1 MSSSVSRT
9 FASIILWA
17 PLRTLLLASTL
28 ALPISLLYPLST
40 NQYLT
45 THQNLANAQDPTSS
59 QNDPVFSGPQPGEP
73 LPSFSFLASFAHP
86 DHKPSNTNNP
96 ADPNPLTPLPL
107 NPVEQAKDSPLLLI
121 FVHDVNRQS
130 VAMTRVLANYA
141 HSRQKDGLHT
151 SVIFL
156 GDDTSGAQANIKRI
170 QHALCQNATTGVSPD
185 GREGPGA
192 LGLNRNVQ
200 LTILIAKEKKVT
212 ANFALVQPS
221 LQADLMKVVRAL
233 IEQVGGPVPKL
244 SDLITEPSMARS
256 ANEPSSPSVDA
267 EALRALLRPLI
278 QKDASDEQVDE
289 AAISVEQAIADSAP
303 LKNEIGRIART
314 IVSSGKLENYGT
326 PRAQEILKIWSEK
339 YGKPSR

>member
-1 MSSSVSRT
+1 MHSPIPNDLPLPL
-9 FASIILWA
+9 ASLLLHSI
-17 PLRTLLLASTL
+17 LLASTL
-28 ALPISLLYPLST
+28 SLLPTSPLNHAT
-40 NQYLT
+40 
-45 THQNLANAQDPTSS
+45 AQDTTPSP
-59 QNDPVFSGPQPGEP
+59 NNPVFSGPQSGEP
-73 LPSFSFLASFAHP
+73 LPPFSFLASFAHP
-86 DHKPSNTNNP
+86 DHNTVNTNNQS
-96 ADPNPLTPLPL
+96 NPKNLTPLSF

-130 VAMTRVLANYA
+130 IAMTRVLANYA
-141 HSRQKDGLHT
+141 HSRQKDGLHS

-156 GDDTSGAQANIKRI
+156 GDDTSGTQANIKRI
-170 QHALCQNATTGVSPD
+170 QHALSPNVTTGVSTD
-185 GREGPGA
+185 GREGPGT

-200 LTILIAKEKKVT
+200 LTILVSKEKKIT

-221 LQADLMKVVRAL
+221 LQADLLKVVRAI
-233 IEQVGGPVPKL
+233 IEQVGGPEPKL
-244 SDLITEPSMARS
+244 SDLITDPSMAQTP
-256 ANEPSSPSVDA
+256 NNPTTPTVDA

-289 AAISVEQAIADSAP
+289 AAINVEQAIADSTP

-339 YGKPSR
+339 YGNPPR

>member
-1 MSSSVSRT
+1 MRSSTSHYLPPP
-9 FASIILWA
+9 FARYPLHSNLLPSIL
-17 PLRTLLLASTL
+17 TLLLS
-28 ALPISLLYPLST
+28 IPL
-40 NQYLT
+40 N
-45 THQNLANAQDPTSS
+45 HAIAQDSPPS
-59 QNDPVFSGPQPGEP
+59 QNNTVFSGPQTGEP
-73 LPSFSFLASFAHP
+73 LPPFSFLASFAHP
-86 DHKPSNTNNP
+86 DHNTANSNNQSDQKN
-96 ADPNPLTPLPL
+96 LTPLSF
-107 NPVEQAKDSPLLLI
+107 NPVEQAQDSSLLLI

-130 VAMTRVLANYA
+130 IAMTRVLANYA
-141 HSRQKDGLHT
+141 HSRQKDGLHS

-170 QHALCQNATTGVSPD
+170 QHALSPNVTTGVSTD

-200 LTILIAKEKKVT
+200 LTILVAKEKKIT

-221 LQADLMKVVRAL
+221 LQADLLKVVRAI
-233 IEQVGGPVPKL
+233 IELVGGPEPKL
-244 SDLITEPSMARS
+244 SDLITDPSMAQT
-256 ANEPSSPSVDA
+256 ANNPTTQTVDA

-289 AAISVEQAIADSAP
+289 AAINVEQAIADSTP